1 MLARIPKFFRSFYFI
16 FTSLFLVWMFFFD
29 SNDFITQYQMSKS
42 LGDLEAQ
49 KEFYLGKIDSVK
61 KDREELL
68 SNSELLEKYAR
79 EKYMMKKPGEDLFIL
94 VKRDGEAPE

>member
-29 SNDFITQYQMSKS
+29 SNDFITQYQMSKNLS
-42 LGDLEAQ
+42 DLEAQ
-49 KEFYLGKIDSVK
+49 KEFYLGKIDSVQQ
-61 KDREELL
+61 DREELL

-79 EKYMMKKPGEDLFIL
+79 EKYMMKKPTEDLFII
-94 VKRDGEAPE
+94 VKREGEPQ

>member
-29 SNDFITQYQMSKS
+29 SNDFITQYQMSKNLS
-42 LGDLEAQ
+42 DLEAQ
-49 KEFYLGKIDSVK
+49 KEFYLGKIDSVQQ
-61 KDREELL
+61 DREELL

-79 EKYMMKKPGEDLFIL
+79 EKYMMKKPAEDLFII
-94 VKRDGEAPE
+94 VKREGKPQ

>member
-29 SNDFITQYQMSKS
+29 SNDFITQYQMSKNLS
-42 LGDLEAQ
+42 DLEAQ
-49 KEFYLGKIDSVK
+49 KEFYLGKIDSVQQ
-61 KDREELL
+61 DREELL

-79 EKYMMKKPGEDLFIL
+79 EKYMMKRPTEDLFII
-94 VKRDGEAPE
+94 VKREGEPQQ

>member
-29 SNDFITQYQMSKS
+29 SNDFVTQYQMSKNLS
-42 LGDLEAQ
+42 DLEAQ
-49 KEFYLGKIDSVK
+49 KEFYLGKIDSVQ

-79 EKYMMKKPGEDLFIL
+79 EKYMMKKPTEDLFII
-94 VKRDGEAPE
+94 VKRDGKAPE